1 MRDGEDDVI
10 EETLEFERKRSL
22 WQLWMASL
30 DVTELVTVARD
41 LAKMLEYAGKQM
53 EVAEL
58 NRKLLMGSS
67 HMEIKPEDAA

>member
-1 MRDGEDDVI
+1 MRDEDII

-67 HMEIKPEDAA
+67 HTEIKPEDAA

>member
-1 MRDGEDDVI
+1 MRDEDII

>member
-1 MRDGEDDVI
+1 VWMW
-10 EETLEFERKRSL
+10 ETLEFERKRSL

>member
-1 MRDGEDDVI
+1 MRGEDII

>member
-1 MRDGEDDVI
+1 MRDEDII

-53 EVAEL
+53 EVATL
-58 NRKLLMGSS
+58 NRQLLMGLS
-67 HMEIKPEDAA
+67 HTEIKPEDAT

>member
-1 MRDGEDDVI
+1 MRDEDDVI

-41 LAKMLEYAGKQM
+41 VTKMLEYAGNQM
-53 EVAEL
+53 EVATL
-58 NRKLLMGSS
+58 NRQLLMGTK
-67 HMEIKPEDAA
+67 HTEIKPRDAA

>member
-1 MRDGEDDVI
+1 VRDDDII

-58 NRKLLMGSS
+58 NRQLLMGSK
-67 HMEIKPEDAA
+67 HTDLKPGDAA

>member
-1 MRDGEDDVI
+1 MRDEDII

-53 EVAEL
+53 EVATL
-58 NRKLLMGSS
+58 NRQLLMGSS

>member
-1 MRDGEDDVI
+1 MRGEDII

-41 LAKMLEYAGKQM
+41 LAKMLEYAGNQM

-58 NRKLLMGSS
+58 NRQLLMGSK
-67 HMEIKPEDAA
+67 HTDLKPGDAA

>member
-1 MRDGEDDVI
+1 MRDDDII

-53 EVAEL
+53 EVATL
-58 NRKLLMGSS
+58 NRQLLMGSS
-67 HMEIKPEDAA
+67 HTEIKPEDAA

>member
-1 MRDGEDDVI
+1 MRDEDDVI

-41 LAKMLEYAGKQM
+41 VTKMLEYAGNQM

-58 NRKLLMGSS
+58 SRQLLMGTK
-67 HMEIKPEDAA
+67 HTEIKPRDAA

>member
-1 MRDGEDDVI
+1 MRGEDII

-58 NRKLLMGSS
+58 NRQLLMGSK
-67 HMEIKPEDAA
+67 HTDLKPGDAA

>member
-1 MRDGEDDVI
+1 VRDDDII

-58 NRKLLMGSS
+58 NRQLLMGTK
-67 HMEIKPEDAA
+67 HTDLKPGDAA

>member
-1 MRDGEDDVI
+1 VRDDDII

-41 LAKMLEYAGKQM
+41 LAKMLEYAGNQM

-58 NRKLLMGSS
+58 NRQLLMGSK
-67 HMEIKPEDAA
+67 HTDLKPGDAA